1 MSDPALVAN
10 LGGEEGEDAWRRAAN
25 LEPVRAARAAFGALF
40 DRSCEFAEPFSAAS
54 SPHPE
59 PAFDWLRDGAYRAW
73 YEPTA
78 PGVRASHDKAF
89 AAAFAGR
96 ALRDV
101 IAVYSPEDLAD
112 GERATRDMTQRM
124 ADWPESMRAR
134 FCLKP
139 RFASSGRGR
148 VAGTDNDAD
157 TDAIRGALP
166 RLAASGGAVLE
177 PWLER
182 TQDLSVALYAEGG
195 GEPLSLLGSLDA
207 ITTPHGVPVGHCG
220 EIDSRGR
227 IYSRSVFDDDV
238 RAAAAEIT
246 RAALAQGF
254 RGPCG
259 VDAFVYELDGAPEL
273 RPVCEF
279 NARFTMGIVALGA
292 LRRARADIKAALEM
306 TPGDR
311 AGFVFAASHREGWS
325 SARATLEET
334 DPGPHYW
341 TPLATAFDIDPEHG
355 PGILAARNPDAL
367 RDAANAL
374 RAGGEG

>member
-1 MSDPALVAN
+1 
-10 LGGEEGEDAWRRAAN
+10 
-25 LEPVRAARAAFGALF
+25 
-40 DRSCEFAEPFSAAS
+40 
-54 SPHPE
+54 
-59 PAFDWLRDGAYRAW
+59 FDWLGEDRYRAW
-73 YEPTA
+73 YDPAA

-89 AAAFAGR
+89 AAAFAGS

-101 IAVYSPEDLAD
+101 IAVYSPEDLAEAD
-112 GERATRDMTQRM
+112 HAIRDMTQRM
-124 ADWPESMRAR
+124 AEWREPMRTR

-139 RFASSGRGR
+139 RFGSSGRGR
-148 VAGTDNDAD
+148 VAGTDGDAD
-157 TDAIRGALP
+157 TDVIRGALA

-177 PWLER
+177 PWLDR
-182 TQDLSVALYAEGG
+182 THDLSVALYLEGG
-195 GEPLSLLGSLDA
+195 DEPLSLLGSLDS

-227 IYSRSVFDDDV
+227 IYSHSAFDDDV
-238 RAAAAEIT
+238 RAAAAEIAT
-246 RAALAQGF
+246 AALAQGF

-259 VDAFVYELDGAPEL
+259 VDAFVYESDGGPEL

-311 AGFVFAASHREGWS
+311 AGFVFAASHRPGWS
-325 SARATLEET
+325 SARATLEEA

-341 TPLATAFDIDPEHG
+341 APLATTLDIDPEHG
-355 PGILAARNPDAL
+355 PGLLATRNPDGL
-367 RDAANAL
+367 RGAANAL
-374 RAGGEG
+374 RAGGEA